1 MKSGKVII
9 QEGALIQPHELKVGE
24 LLARTGSD
32 VTFLAVG
39 VEKISRYYVSRQEM
53 GD

>member
-39 VEKISRYYVSRQEM
+39 VGKSPDIVSRQEM